1 MLNDGTAMTPS
12 PQKVALVTGAA
23 RGIGLAVAKRFLAEG
38 WRVALVDSEGELLGQ
53 SVEALADAGNT
64 LGLHCDVSDAGAV
77 AEAMAAVSGRFGR
90 LDALVNNAGIAVF
103 APLLET
109 SDEDWSRV
117 LTVNLTGPFLCT
129 KAAAPLMRE
138 HGGGAI
144 VNITSISAVR
154 ASTLRSAYGTSKAGL
169 AHLTKQLAVE
179 LAALGIRVNGVA
191 PGPVETAM
199 AKAVHTP
206 EIRANYHDAIPL
218 NRYGLEEE
226 LAEAVFFLC
235 SDRASYITGQIL
247 AVVSQFRLDVSDC
260 FAIEGNG
267 KIEYCF

>member
-1 MLNDGTAMTPS
+1 MTPA
-12 PQKVALVTGAA
+12 PAKVALVTGAA
-23 RGIGLAVAKRFLAEG
+23 RGIGLATAKRFLADG
-38 WRVALVDSEGELLGQ
+38 WRVALLDIERELLARA
-53 SVEALADAGNT
+53 VADLARPDETLALP
-64 LGLHCDVSDAGAV
+64 CDVSDAKAV
-77 AEAMAAVSGRFGR
+77 ASAMDALTKRFGR
-90 LDALVNNAGIAVF
+90 LDALINNAGVAVF

-109 SDEDWSRV
+109 SDADWTRILS
-117 LTVNLTGPFLCT
+117 VNLTGPFLCT

-138 HGGGAI
+138 HGGGAV

-179 LAALGIRVNGVA
+179 LASLGIRVNAVA

-206 EIRANYHDAIPL
+206 EIRADYHDAIPL

-226 LAEAVFFLC
+226 LAEAIFFLC
-235 SDRASYITGQIL
+235 SDRASYITGQVL
-247 AVVSQFRLDVSDC
+247 AVDGGFDAAGIGLPTLRGQRR
-260 FAIEGNG
+260 NG
-267 KIEYCF
+267 

>member
-1 MLNDGTAMTPS
+1 MPPS
-12 PQKVALVTGAA
+12 PSKVALVTGAA

-38 WRVALVDSEGELLGQ
+38 WRVALLDIEGELLRAA
-53 SVEALADAGNT
+53 VADLASPDRT
-64 LGLHCDVSDAGAV
+64 ISLHCDVSGAK
-77 AEAMAAVSGRFGR
+77 AVGRAVKEVEQRFGR

-103 APLLET
+103 APLWET
-109 SDEDWSRV
+109 SDDDWSRV
-117 LTVNLTGPFLCT
+117 MEVNLTGPFLCT
-129 KAAAPLMRE
+129 KAAVPLLRDQ
-138 HGGGAI
+138 GGAI

-179 LAALGIRVNGVA
+179 LASLGIRVNGVA
-191 PGPVETAM
+191 PGPVDTAM

-206 EIRANYHDAIPL
+206 EIRADYHDAIPL

-247 AVVSQFRLDVSDC
+247 AVDGGFDAAGIGLPTLRGQRR
-260 FAIEGNG
+260 NG
-267 KIEYCF
+267 

>member
-1 MLNDGTAMTPS
+1 MADGPPMPPS
-12 PQKVALVTGAA
+12 PPKVALVTGAA
-23 RGIGLAVAKRFLAEG
+23 GGIGLAIAKRFLADG
-38 WRVALVDSEGELLGQ
+38 WRVALLDIEGELLWK
-53 SVEALADAGNT
+53 SVNALADAGDT
-64 LGLHCDVSDAGAV
+64 LGLHYDVSDARAV
-77 AEAMAAVSGRFGR
+77 ASAIAEIERRFGR
-90 LDALVNNAGIAVF
+90 LDALVNNAGVAVF

-109 SDEDWSRV
+109 SDEDWNRV

-129 KAAAPLMRE
+129 KAAVPLLRE

-179 LAALGIRVNGVA
+179 LASLGIRVNAVA

-199 AKAVHTP
+199 AKAVHTA
-206 EIRANYHDAIPL
+206 EIRADYDDAIPL

-235 SDRASYITGQIL
+235 SERASYITGQIL
-247 AVVSQFRLDVSDC
+247 AVDGGFDAAGIGLPTLR
-260 FAIEGNG
+260 G
-267 KIEYCF
+267 KRRNS